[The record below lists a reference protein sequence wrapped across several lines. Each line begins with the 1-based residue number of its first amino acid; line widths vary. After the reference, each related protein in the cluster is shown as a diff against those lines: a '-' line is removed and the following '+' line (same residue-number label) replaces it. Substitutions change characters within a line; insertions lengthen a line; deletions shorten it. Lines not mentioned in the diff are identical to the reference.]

1 VQALPLV
8 TSTKNNHSSLVL
20 DSTNSTHLLSR
31 QCLWCASISVCEGDH
46 LATPPPEP
54 AKGRRNQEAAG
65 GGGEPGGAASVP
77 YRATKER
84 CHLLIDVLGA
94 TQKLIPSKITSFVWQ

>member
-1 VQALPLV
+1 MQALPLV

-65 GGGEPGGAASVP
+65 GGGDQEEQLPCLTGRLKNVV
-77 YRATKER
+77 T
-84 CHLLIDVLGA
+84 C
-94 TQKLIPSKITSFVWQ
+94 